1 MRFAQNGL
9 ERLLALFRCEDACGP
24 LALWLKRLCRPFP
37 CPDLQVNYVPIPS
50 EVFASFGFPGA
61 EDLAAMFKYF
71 VAAPYTPEDEVLR
84 KANPRAKTFAQWLA
98 QPAVQ
103 ASFKKAMGL

>member
-1 MRFAQNGL
+1 MCLNSKCL
-9 ERLLALFRCEDACGP
+9 CCP
-24 LALWLKRLCRPFP
+24 LS
-37 CPDLQVNYVPIPS
+37 CPLQVNYVPIPS

-71 VAAPYTPEDEVLR
+71 VAAPFTPEDEVLR

-103 ASFKKAMGL
+103 ATFKKAMGL